1 MSWKS
6 KLFSSS
12 AVILLSLGFSIPAHA
27 ADFEPIEEPGNTS
40 SITHTAP
47 QKGVV
52 MYRLYS
58 PAGEH
63 FYTSDV
69 NERNALLLA
78 GWENE
83 GVGWIAPEKSN
94 TPVYR
99 LYNKNAPSGDHHY
112 TTDKTERSYLI
123 QIGWKDEGIGWYS
136 DDVKSVP
143 LYRQYN
149 PNANVGTHNYT
160 TDLREHEELTRIG
173 WNDEG
178 IGWYAL
184 EKGNP
189 NGVQD
194 NTNNNQGTYKWLC
207 YRCNAECP
215 TKAEQIKHT
224 FQHIKHGE
232 VSGTGF
238 RLVFV
243 KN

>member
-6 KLFSSS
+6 KLFSSG
-12 AVILLSLGFSIPAHA
+12 AAILLSFGFSISAHA
-27 ADFEPIEEPGNTS
+27 AEFEPVEEPGNSS
-40 SITHTAP
+40 SITNVAP

-69 NERNALLLA
+69 NERNVLILA

-112 TTDKTERSYLI
+112 TTDKTERSHLI
-123 QIGWKDEGIGWYS
+123 QIGWK
-136 DDVKSVP
+136 
-143 LYRQYN
+143 
-149 PNANVGTHNYT
+149 
-160 TDLREHEELTRIG
+160 
-173 WNDEG
+173 DEG

-189 NGVQD
+189 NGVQE
-194 NTNNNQGTYKWLC
+194 NPNKGSYKWLC